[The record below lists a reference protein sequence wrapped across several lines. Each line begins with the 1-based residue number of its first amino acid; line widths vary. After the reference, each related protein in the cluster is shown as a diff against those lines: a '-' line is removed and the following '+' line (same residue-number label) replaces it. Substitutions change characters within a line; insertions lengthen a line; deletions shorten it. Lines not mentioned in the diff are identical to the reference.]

1 MSKVIYEVGGQQG
14 GISWKGGLGREG
26 GREGGLLPNL
36 SDTSYFDML
45 IACFIDRRG

>member
-14 GISWKGGLGREG
+14 GISWKGGL